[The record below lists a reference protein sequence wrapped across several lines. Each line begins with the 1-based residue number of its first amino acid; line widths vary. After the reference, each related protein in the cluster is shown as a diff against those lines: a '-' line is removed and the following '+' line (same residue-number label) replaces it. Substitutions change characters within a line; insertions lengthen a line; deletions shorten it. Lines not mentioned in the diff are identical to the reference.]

1 MPPALLQLAGSD
13 PTNVLLSRQAS
24 GGSRFDFRGGMHKAM
39 SSLSL
44 AGRHQ
49 RVASSP
55 VLPCSSSN
63 DEPHVLSASHR
74 VVIGGGAG
82 SGAGT
87 ADSSAR
93 GSAVAAGTNTRLP
106 HQPYPRQGLTR
117 AYSACSIVSL
127 GGQSVSSANSL
138 MAASFARMQGHL
150 IAADAAVAVATV
162 AGKGGNATAA
172 TGETAGQQTA
182 TPPLPPPVSDE
193 EEAVARRFA
202 QAYLQVCDASDS
214 GSCISCSV
222 VVVIVC
228 DVIVCSAVWIASL
241 CSCVQGGDNR

>member
-1 MPPALLQLAGSD
+1 MPPALLQHAGSD

-24 GGSRFDFRGGMHKAM
+24 GGGRFDFRGGMHKAM

-63 DEPHVLSASHR
+63 DGPPGLSASHR
-74 VVIGGGAG
+74 MVVGGGAG

-93 GSAVAAGTNTRLP
+93 GSAVAAGTNTPSP

-117 AYSACSIVSL
+117 AYSACSVVSL

-138 MAASFARMQGHL
+138 MVASFARMQGHL

-162 AGKGGNATAA
+162 AGKGGGNSMAA
-172 TGETAGQQTA
+172 TGAAAGQQAA
-182 TPPLPPPVSDE
+182 TPPLPPPVSAE

-202 QAYLQVCDASDS
+202 QAYLQVCDGGDS
-214 GSCISCSV
+214 GSCSC
-222 VVVIVC
+222 C
-228 DVIVCSAVWIASL
+228 
-241 CSCVQGGDNR
+241 GDRA